1 MRIIDLLREW
11 IAWYSPSAR
20 RTRLSQLMIR
30 IEILTAALDRNSDL
44 RERQPVATTADSAV
58 TTTTDW
64 NAP

>member
-11 IAWYSPSAR
+11 IEWYSPSAR
-20 RTRLSQLMIR
+20 RARLMKLMIR
-30 IEILTAALDRNSDL
+30 IEMLTDALDRNSEI
-44 RERQPVATTADSAV
+44 RERQPVATTADSAT